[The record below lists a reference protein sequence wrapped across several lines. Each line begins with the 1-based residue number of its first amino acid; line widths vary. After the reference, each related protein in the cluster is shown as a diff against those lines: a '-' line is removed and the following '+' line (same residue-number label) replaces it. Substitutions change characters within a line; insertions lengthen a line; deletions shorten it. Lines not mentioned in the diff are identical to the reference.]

1 MISFCIRVCEL
12 SIIKI
17 SVESRALL
25 CCYDLEEVERT
36 ERIKEFIL
44 ILWRVMTSHIESMR
58 HKSCWELI
66 NVVLA
71 IVAINRK

>member
-1 MISFCIRVCEL
+1 MILLCNQVHEL
-12 SIIKI
+12 YIIKI

-25 CCYDLEEVERT
+25 CCYDLEKV

-44 ILWRVMTSHIESMR
+44 ILVKVMTPHRKSMMI
-58 HKSCWELI
+58 KSCWELANI
-66 NVVLA
+66 ALV

>member
-1 MISFCIRVCEL
+1 MISLCNRVREL

-25 CCYDLEEVERT
+25 SCYELEKVEG
-36 ERIKEFIL
+36 IKEFIL
-44 ILWRVMTSHIESMR
+44 ILWIVITSHIESMR
-58 HKSCWELI
+58 HKNCWELM
-66 NVVLA
+66 NVVLV

>member
-1 MISFCIRVCEL
+1 MISFCNRVREL

-25 CCYDLEEVERT
+25 CCYDLEKVERT
-36 ERIKEFIL
+36 KEFIL
-44 ILWRVMTSHIESMR
+44 ILWIVTTSHIESMR
-58 HKSCWELI
+58 HKNCSELI
-66 NVVLA
+66 NVALV